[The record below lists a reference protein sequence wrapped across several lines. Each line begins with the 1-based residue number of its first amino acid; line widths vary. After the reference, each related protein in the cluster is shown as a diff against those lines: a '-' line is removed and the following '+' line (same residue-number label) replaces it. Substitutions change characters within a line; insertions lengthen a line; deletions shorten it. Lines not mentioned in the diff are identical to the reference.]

1 MKLARCA
8 EGAETFWAVV
18 NVEADTAQ
26 PLEGTFGEWA
36 PALTADPS
44 ASLPL
49 AGEARTLGSVRLLAP
64 VEPTTKVVAA
74 GATYAKHV
82 AGLGLQMPERP
93 AAMFKTFQSLINPG
107 EQITYPPITS
117 ELDYEAELVIV
128 IGADPLA
135 PGDEA
140 KTVLGYTVGND
151 VTARDLQFAGSVTGM
166 DLFSSKAL
174 DDTSGLGPWIVTRDE
189 FGDESPDLELTL
201 TVDGEVRQHDRT
213 GSLVW
218 SVAELL
224 AYVNARSKLRCGD
237 IMFTGTP
244 AGVGHESGR
253 FLEPGQVVEATIEH
267 IGTLTN
273 TVGPRSG

>member
-1 MKLARCA
+1 VKLARCA
-8 EGAETFWAVV
+8 DGTDIFWATVDAEAATARPIEGAFAS
-18 NVEADTAQ
+18 
-26 PLEGTFGEWA
+26 WA
-36 PALTADPS
+36 PAVTADVARPLPF
-44 ASLPL
+44 AGDPRALESL
-49 AGEARTLGSVRLLAP
+49 RLLAP
-64 VEPTTKVVAA
+64 VEPMAKVVAA

-107 EQITYPPITS
+107 DAITYPPITS
-117 ELDYEAELVIV
+117 ELDYEAELVVV
-128 IGADPLA
+128 IGAHPLA
-135 PGDEA
+135 AGAEA
-140 KTVLGYTVGND
+140 KSVLGYTVGND

-189 FGDESPDLELTL
+189 FGDHSPDLELTL

-213 GSLVW
+213 GNLVW

-224 AYVNARSKLRCGD
+224 AYVNARSSLRCGD

-253 FLEPGQVVEATIEH
+253 YLEPGQVVEATIEG

-273 TVGPRSG
+273 TVGPRT

>member
-1 MKLARCA
+1 MKIARCA
-8 EGAETFWAVV
+8 AGPDTFWAVV
-18 NVEADTAQ
+18 DVDADTAQ
-26 PLEGTFGEWA
+26 PLRGAFAEWA
-36 PALTADPS
+36 PALTTDPTV
-44 ASLPL
+44 ALPV
-49 AGEARTLGSVRLLAP
+49 AGAAQPLGALRLLAP
-64 VEPTTKVVAA
+64 VEPTAKVVAA

-93 AAMFKTFQSLINPG
+93 AAMFKTFQSLINPAD
-107 EQITYPPITS
+107 QITYPPITS
-117 ELDYEAELVIV
+117 ELDYEAELVVV

-135 PGDEA
+135 PGGEA
-140 KTVLGYTVGND
+140 RSVLGYTVGND

-189 FGDESPDLELTL
+189 FGDDSPDLELTL

-218 SVAELL
+218 PVAELL

-253 FLEPGQVVEATIEH
+253 FLEPGQVVEATIER

-273 TVGPRSG
+273 SVGPRSG